1 MPQEEEH
8 TDWSETTEQHTCP
21 AVTGRTQPWIYAR
34 SSMWTREGRTS
45 SKIGGV
51 PRTTELGDFLCQRSR
66 LEGQAAVIGCISSRA
81 AVTNEHKLA
90 YSNKNVLFHSCGG

>member
-21 AVTGRTQPWIYAR
+21 AVTSRTRPWVYAR

-45 SKIGGV
+45 SKTGGV
-51 PRTTELGDFLCQRSR
+51 PWTTELG
-66 LEGQAAVIGCISSRA
+66 ASS
-81 AVTNEHKLA
+81 VKEVVLKGKQQSSGELA
-90 YSNKNVLFHSCGG
+90 PEQL